1 MLQVRPSRADDV
13 PAIQAIYAW
22 YVQETTVSFEL
33 VPPSVEE
40 VAARRAGVLDRGLPY
55 LVAEVAGGVIGF
67 AYAAPF
73 RDRPAYRHTVEHSV
87 YVHPDAVRGGA
98 GTALL
103 ARLVD
108 ACAAAGALQM
118 IALIGDSANVPS
130 IAFHER
136 MGFRRA
142 GTLERVGL
150 KLGRWLDVTLMQRE
164 LAAPAP

>member
-1 MLQVRPSRADDV
+1 MLRVRPSRLDDV
-13 PAIQAIYAW
+13 PAIQALYAW
-22 YVQETTVSFEL
+22 YVEETTVSFEL
-33 VPPSVEE
+33 APPSVEE
-40 VAARRAGVLDRGLPY
+40 MAARRAGVLDRGLPH
-55 LVAEVAGGVIGF
+55 LVAEAAGGVIGF

-87 YVHPDAVRGGA
+87 YVDPAAVRGGA

-103 ARLVD
+103 ARVAD

-118 IALIGDSANVPS
+118 IAVIGDSANAPS

-150 KLGRWLDVTLMQRE
+150 KLGRWLDVVLMQRE
-164 LAAPAP
+164 LAAPPR